1 LTQSLS
7 AWLITRPFNLTLSGQ
22 IYYNIGIMKQKLQN
36 LQQQF
41 EAEKASIKTAA
52 DLEAAEN
59 KYLSRKAGL
68 LTGIMKGLKEAA
80 KEEVAELGTLA
91 NETKN
96 YILSGLEEIKNG
108 LGGGTVNFDFT
119 VPGHKPPVGHLHLAT
134 IAIREIESILK
145 PLGFVRARH
154 PDVEWDYYA
163 FETLNMP
170 GDHPARD
177 DWETFFIDEAPI
189 KMNLPEDSLKLVKEG
204 RRLLTPHTSS
214 IQVREMEKA
223 SQHRDAKSGGQGLPI
238 RLMNISKCYRRQ
250 IDVSHVP
257 MFHQFEGLVV
267 DRGINIT
274 HLKGTIDYF
283 VKKFFGEDRVIRL
296 RPHHFQFTEPSFEV
310 DISCGLC
317 HGTGKIKNNAAVQ
330 GEAQSAESCRM
341 CKEGWLELA
350 GAGMVHPNVLKAGGI
365 DPEKYSGFAFGWGVE
380 RCFSMKSGLNIDDLR
395 LMYKNDLRF
404 NEQF

>member
-1 LTQSLS
+1 
-7 AWLITRPFNLTLSGQ
+7 
-22 IYYNIGIMKQKLQN
+22 MKQKLIQ
-36 LQQQF
+36 LKEEF
-41 EAEKASIKTAA
+41 TAEIA
-52 DLEAAEN
+52 DVKDLKKLETLEN
-59 KYLSRKAGL
+59 KYLSRKSGL
-68 LTGIMKGLKEAA
+68 LTNLMKGIKEVA
-80 KEEVAELGTLA
+80 KEEIAEIGTLA

-96 YILSGLEEIKNG
+96 YIINKLEELRASLNRDLID
-108 LGGGTVNFDFT
+108 FDFT
-119 VPGHKPPVGHLHLAT
+119 VPGKKPPVGHLHLAT
-134 IAIREIESILK
+134 IAIREIESILE
-145 PLGFVRARH
+145 PLGFIRVRH

-189 KMNLPEDSLKLVKEG
+189 KMNLPENSLKLVKEG

-214 IQVREMEKA
+214 IQVREMEK
-223 SQHRDAKSGGQGLPI
+223 GILPI
-238 RLMNISKCYRRQ
+238 RMMNISKCYRRQ
-250 IDVSHVP
+250 IDISHVP
-257 MFHQFEGLVV
+257 MFHQLEGLVI
-267 DRGINIT
+267 DKDINIT

-283 VKKFFGEDRVIRL
+283 VKKFFGENRTIRL

-317 HGTGKIKNNAAVQ
+317 QGTGKLED
-330 GEAQSAESCRM
+330 GSSCRM

-365 DPEKYSGFAFGWGVE
+365 DPNVYSGFAFGWGVE

>member
-1 LTQSLS
+1 MKDKLS
-7 AWLITRPFNLTLSGQ
+7 
-22 IYYNIGIMKQKLQN
+22 KLK
-36 LQQQF
+36 QQF

-59 KYLSRKAGL
+59 KYLGRKSGL
-68 LTGIMKGLKEAA
+68 LTGIMKGLKDVA
-80 KEEVAELGTLA
+80 KEEVAEIGTLA

-96 YILSGLEEIKNG
+96 YILSGLEEISGG
-108 LGGGTVNFDFT
+108 LAGGSVNFDFT
-119 VPGHKPPVGHLHLAT
+119 APGNVPPVGRLHLAT
-134 IAIREIESILK
+134 IAIREIEGILK
-145 PLGFVRARH
+145 PLGFSRVRH

-177 DWETFFIDEAPI
+177 DWETFFIDDSPI
-189 KMNLPEDSLKLVKEG
+189 KMNLPENSKKLVKEG

-214 IQVREMEKA
+214 IQVREMEK
-223 SQHRDAKSGGQGLPI
+223 GQLPI
-238 RLMNISKCYRRQ
+238 RIMNISKCYRRQ
-250 IDVSHVP
+250 IDISHVP

-267 DRGINIT
+267 DKGINIT
-274 HLKGTIDYF
+274 HLKGTIEYF
-283 VKKFFGEDRVIRL
+283 VKKFFGPNRAIRL

-317 HGTGKIKNNAAVQ
+317 QGTGLSR
-330 GEAQSAESCRM
+330 QSGATTDCKM

-350 GAGMVHPNVLKAGGI
+350 GAGMIHPNVLKAGGI
-365 DPEKYSGFAFGWGVE
+365 DPDKYSGFAFGWGVE
-380 RCFSMKSGLNIDDLR
+380 RCYSMKSDLNIDDLR
-395 LMYKNDLRF
+395 LMYKNDFRF

>member
-1 LTQSLS
+1 
-7 AWLITRPFNLTLSGQ
+7 
-22 IYYNIGIMKQKLQN
+22 MKQKLQE
-36 LQQQF
+36 LKKQF
-41 EAEKASIKTAA
+41 TEESVKVKSATE
-52 DLEAAEN
+52 LEELEN
-59 KYLSRKAGL
+59 RYLGRKNGL
-68 LTGIMKGLKEAA
+68 LTGIMKGIKDVA
-80 KEEVAELGTLA
+80 KEEVAEIGALA
-91 NETKN
+91 NETKD
-96 YILSGLEEIKNG
+96 YIMDGLEGIRAG
-108 LGGGTVNFDFT
+108 LGGGQSNFDFT

-134 IAIREIESILK
+134 IAIREIESILE
-145 PLGFVRARH
+145 PLGFVRVRH

-189 KMNLPEDSLKLVKEG
+189 KMNLPENSRKLVKEG

-214 IQVREMEKA
+214 IQVREMEK
-223 SQHRDAKSGGQGLPI
+223 GILPI
-238 RLMNISKCYRRQ
+238 RMMNISKCYRRQ
-250 IDVSHVP
+250 IDISHVP

-267 DRGINIT
+267 DEGINIT

-283 VKKFFGEDRVIRL
+283 VKKFFGEDRTIRL

-317 HGTGKIKNNAAVQ
+317 HGTGRVVKDIKGKGAARS
-330 GEAQSAESCRM
+330 EAQSAEECKM

-365 DPEKYSGFAFGWGVE
+365 DPAKYSGFAFGWGVE

-395 LMYKNDLRF
+395 LVYKNDLRF

>member
-1 LTQSLS
+1 MSNMKEKLS
-7 AWLITRPFNLTLSGQ
+7 QLKA
-22 IYYNIGIMKQKLQN
+22 
-36 LQQQF
+36 QF
-41 EAEKASIKTAA
+41 TEESAKVKSAKELD
-52 DLEAAEN
+52 DLEN
-59 KYLSRKAGL
+59 RFLSRKSGL
-68 LTGIMKGLKEAA
+68 LTGIMKGIKDVA
-80 KEEVAELGTLA
+80 KEEVAEVGALA
-91 NETKN
+91 NETKE
-96 YILSGLEEIKNG
+96 YIVEGLETLKGN
-108 LGGGTVNFDFT
+108 LGGAGSFNFDFT
-119 VPGHKPPVGHLHLAT
+119 VPGRKPAVGHLHLAT
-134 IAIREIESILK
+134 IAIREIESILQ

-189 KMNLPEDSLKLVKEG
+189 KMNLPENSLKLVKEG

-214 IQVREMEKA
+214 IQVREMEK
-223 SQHRDAKSGGQGLPI
+223 GVLPI
-238 RLMNISKCYRRQ
+238 RMMNISKCYRRQ

-267 DRGINIT
+267 DEGINIT

-283 VKKFFGEDRVIRL
+283 VKKFFGEDRTIRL

-317 HGTGKIKNNAAVQ
+317 HGTGKLED
-330 GEAQSAESCRM
+330 GSSCRM

-365 DPEKYSGFAFGWGVE
+365 DPNKYSGFAFGWGVE
-380 RCFSMKSGLNIDDLR
+380 RCYSMKSGLNIDDLR

>member
-1 LTQSLS
+1 MKEKLS
-7 AWLITRPFNLTLSGQ
+7 QLKA
-22 IYYNIGIMKQKLQN
+22 
-36 LQQQF
+36 QF
-41 EAEKASIKTAA
+41 TEESAKVKSASE
-52 DLEAAEN
+52 LEELEN
-59 KYLSRKAGL
+59 RFLSRKSGL
-68 LTGIMKGLKEAA
+68 LTGIMKGIKDVA
-80 KEEVAELGTLA
+80 KEEVAEIGALA
-91 NETKN
+91 NETKD
-96 YILSGLEEIKNG
+96 YIVEGLETLKGN
-108 LGGGTVNFDFT
+108 LGGIGSSNFDFT
-119 VPGHKPPVGHLHLAT
+119 VPGRKPAVGHLHLAT
-134 IAIREIESILK
+134 IAIREIESILE
-145 PLGFVRARH
+145 PLGFVRTRH

-177 DWETFFIDEAPI
+177 DWETFFIDDSPI
-189 KMNLPEDSLKLVKEG
+189 KMNLPANSKKLVKEG

-214 IQVREMEKA
+214 IQVREME
-223 SQHRDAKSGGQGLPI
+223 RGVLPI
-238 RLMNISKCYRRQ
+238 RMMNISKCYRRQ

-257 MFHQFEGLVV
+257 MFHQFEGLVI
-267 DRGINIT
+267 DKGINIT

-283 VKKFFGEDRVIRL
+283 VKKFFGEDRTIRL

-317 HGTGKIKNNAAVQ
+317 HGAGCK
-330 GEAQSAESCRM
+330 M

-380 RCFSMKSGLNIDDLR
+380 RCYSMKSDLNIDDLR